1 MRFIERHRGQRF
13 TRRAFFMMGL
23 QAAATSAL
31 GLRLYHL
38 QRNEGEHYRQLAENN
53 RINFRLVEPLRG
65 RILDHKGIALAENQ
79 DSFNLQL
86 VPEEAAEAGVEVVL
100 RRIASIVRLGET
112 NIKKLLR
119 ETRRHPPFVP
129 IMVREFLTYEEMARV
144 SLWLYDLPGTRIGE
158 GHMRHYPAGP
168 VSSHITG
175 FVGRAGPEEIG
186 DDPLLKLPGMRIGKQ
201 GIEHR
206 YESRLRG
213 EAGHS
218 RQEVNA
224 HGRVVKVID
233 KRSEQHGE
241 TIALHLDQELQTLAY
256 QLLQE
261 KRAGAAVV
269 LNVKD
274 GAIRALASVPAYD
287 PNLFVDGISEK
298 NWRAL
303 IDNPL
308 GPMTNK
314 AVSGLYAPGSTFKMA
329 TMLAALEAGISPR
342 RQFFCRGYVEL
353 GDHRFHCWKEKGHR
367 FVSAKSAMAQSCDTW
382 FYNIA
387 QEVGIDA
394 IADAA
399 RRLGLGT
406 QTGIDLGSESSGV
419 VPDRA
424 WKRQTLD
431 ESWFGGETLINAIGQ
446 GFVLATP
453 LQLAKM
459 TACIANGGQPIQP
472 RLLKTEK
479 DSGISDNAE
488 EPDKPDKPSDWINPD
503 HLAFL
508 REAMMEVVENP
519 RGTAHSR
526 LYNPNRPTIAGKT
539 GTSQVRRISIQE
551 REEGIRKGEDIAWKL
566 RDHAL
571 FVGFAPA
578 ENPRYAVSVLVEHGG
593 SGSST
598 AAPIARDLLWRA
610 LDLDQGDK
618 ISRPV

>member
-1 MRFIERHRGQRF
+1 MRFIERHRGRRF
-13 TRRAFFMMGL
+13 TRRAFLMMGL

-38 QRNEGEHYRQLAENN
+38 QNNEGERYRELADRN

-65 RILDHKGIALAENQ
+65 RILDHKGIVLAENK

-100 RRIASIVRLGET
+100 RRITDIVSLGET
-112 NIKKLLR
+112 RIKKLLR
-119 ETRRHPPFVP
+119 ETQRHPPFVP

-144 SLWLYDLPGTRIGE
+144 SLWLYDLPGARIGE
-158 GHMRHYPAGP
+158 GHMRYYPAGP

-201 GIEHR
+201 GVEHR
-206 YESRLRG
+206 YEVRLRG
-213 EAGHS
+213 EGGHS
-218 RQEVNA
+218 RQEVNV
-224 HGRVVKVID
+224 HGRVIDVID
-233 KRSEQHGE
+233 KRSAQPGE
-241 TIALHLDQELQTLAY
+241 TIALHLDQELQQLAY
-256 QLLQE
+256 QFLQE

-287 PNLFVDGISEK
+287 PNLFVDGISKK

-329 TMLAALEAGISPR
+329 TLLAALEAGISPQR
-342 RQFFCRGYVEL
+342 RFFCRGYLEL
-353 GDHRFHCWKEKGHR
+353 KGRRFHCWKEEGHG
-367 FVSAKSAMAQSCDTW
+367 FVSAKSAMAQSCDIW

-387 QEVGIDA
+387 QRVGIDA

-406 QTGIDLGSESSGV
+406 QTGIDLGSESSGL

-431 ESWFGGETLINAIGQ
+431 EPWFEGETLINAIGQ

-472 RLLKTEK
+472 RLLKTAK
-479 DSGISDNAE
+479 DTGISDNAT
-488 EPDKPDKPSDWINPD
+488 EPGKPSDRINPD

-508 REAMMEVVENP
+508 RETMMEVVENP

-539 GTSQVRRISIQE
+539 GTSQVRRISLQE
-551 REEGIRKGEDIAWKL
+551 REKGIRKGEDIAWKL

-618 ISRPV
+618 ITRPV

>member
-1 MRFIERHRGQRF
+1 MRFIERHRGRRF

-23 QAAATSAL
+23 QAVATSAL

-38 QRNEGEHYRQLAENN
+38 QNNEGERYRALADRN

-65 RILDHKGIALAENQ
+65 RILDHKGIVLAENK

-100 RRIASIVRLGET
+100 QRIASIVSLGET
-112 NIKKLLR
+112 RIKKLLR
-119 ETRRHPPFVP
+119 ETRRHPPSVP
-129 IMVREFLTYEEMARV
+129 IVVREFLTYEEMAKV
-144 SLWLYDLPGTRIGE
+144 SLSLHDLPGTSIGE

-168 VSSHITG
+168 VSSHVTG
-175 FVGRAGPEEIG
+175 FVARPAPEEAEG
-186 DDPLLKLPGMRIGKQ
+186 SQLLKLPGMRIGKQ
-201 GIEHR
+201 GVEHR
-206 YESRLRG
+206 YETLLRG

-224 HGRVVKVID
+224 HGRVIDVID
-233 KRSEQHGE
+233 KRNEQHGE
-241 TIALHLDQELQTLAY
+241 TIALHLDQELQQLAY

-287 PNLFVDGISEK
+287 PNLFVDGISKK

-329 TMLAALEAGISPR
+329 TLLAALEAGISPH
-342 RQFFCRGYVEL
+342 RQFFCRGYLEL
-353 GDHRFHCWKEKGHR
+353 GDHRFHCWKEKGHGL
-367 FVSAKSAMAQSCDTW
+367 VSAKSAMAQSCDTW

-387 QEVGIDA
+387 QEVGTDA

-406 QTGIDLGSESSGV
+406 QTGIDLGNESSGL

-424 WKRQTLD
+424 WKRKVMD
-431 ESWFGGETLINAIGQ
+431 EAWFGGETLINAIGQ

-459 TACIANGGQPIQP
+459 TACIANGGHPIQP

-479 DSGISDNAE
+479 DTSEFANTAE
-488 EPDKPDKPSDWINPD
+488 AHKPSDWINPD

-508 REAMMEVVENP
+508 RETMMEVIKNP
-519 RGTAHSR
+519 RGTAHAR

-539 GTSQVRRISIQE
+539 GTSQVRRISLQE
-551 REEGIRKGEDIAWKL
+551 REEGIRKGEDIDWKL

-618 ISRPV
+618 ITRPV